1 VEIQELCPVAQSC
14 FSMTPAEGAA
24 EEDDGFV
31 DILDSDL
38 KVNSL

>member
-1 VEIQELCPVAQSC
+1 MAQSC